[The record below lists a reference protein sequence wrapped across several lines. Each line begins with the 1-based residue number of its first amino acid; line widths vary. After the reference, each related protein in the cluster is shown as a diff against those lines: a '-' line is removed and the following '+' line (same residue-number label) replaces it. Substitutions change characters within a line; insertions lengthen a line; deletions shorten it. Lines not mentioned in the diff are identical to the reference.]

1 MLPRTVLTRLFLVA
15 FVCYTAFV
23 VTATHWPK
31 LTISGPGHR
40 PDLFVHLGTF
50 SLWTVLLGLSGLVG
64 RCPKRLVVW
73 AAVFVV
79 ADETTQP
86 LFDRQF
92 DWLDLV
98 ANFGGVLIGLLVM
111 RWVWRR
117 WVPEDCPGGDTESA

>member
-1 MLPRTVLTRLFLVA
+1 MPRLGPASKLMLIAFLV
-15 FVCYTAFV
+15 YTAV
-23 VTATHWPK
+23 LVTATHWPGV
-31 LTISGPGHR
+31 TIEGPVPR
-40 PDLFVHLGTF
+40 PDLFVHLGAF

-79 ADETTQP
+79 FDETTQP

-98 ANFGGVLIGLLVM
+98 ANSGGVAIGLVAMVL
-111 RWVWRR
+111 WWRR
-117 WVPEDCPGGDTESA
+117 SGGAA